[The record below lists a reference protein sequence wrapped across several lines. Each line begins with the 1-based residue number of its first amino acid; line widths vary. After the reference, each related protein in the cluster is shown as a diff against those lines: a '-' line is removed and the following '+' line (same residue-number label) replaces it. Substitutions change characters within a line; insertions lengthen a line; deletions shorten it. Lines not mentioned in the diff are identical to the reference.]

1 MNHKSGETWKTHEDT
16 QRLNK
21 GDNWVRKT
29 ILNNPRYL
37 DALKRMEAEETV
49 WKPHGT
55 SPWMFKATTFAQWLE
70 EHLTEFPMNG
80 SK

>member
-1 MNHKSGETWKTHEDT
+1 M
-16 QRLNK
+16 NK
-21 GDNWVRKT
+21 GDNRMRKA
-29 ILNNPRYL
+29 ILHNSRYL
-37 DALKRMEAEETV
+37 DDLRRMEEETV
-49 WKPHGT
+49 WKPHGV